1 MLWIILILWF
11 VFAITCAVFEEKT
24 ERGLFGFLL
33 LLSIPIMFYI
43 PLFLK

>member
-1 MLWIILILWF
+1 MLWIILILWLI
-11 VFAITCAVFEEKT
+11 FAITCATLAEKT
-24 ERGLFGFLL
+24 ENEFFGFLL